1 MATRTQ
7 KWFNNAKGFGFILP
21 DGEEK
26 DLFVHKTGLQE
37 GSKIYEG
44 DKVEFEVG
52 DGRKGPEAQGVTVL
66 EKAPALPRVGS
77 GAQGT
82 ASRGRRRRRSGMTR
96 ASRPVSR

>member
-1 MATRTQ
+1 MATGTV

-37 GSKIYEG
+37 GTKIYEG
-44 DKVEFEVG
+44 DKVEFVVG

-66 EKAPALPRVGS
+66 EKAPALPREVY
-77 GAQGT
+77 
-82 ASRGRRRRRSGMTR
+82 
-96 ASRPVSR
+96 